1 MKKREL
7 EEIKAYTKKQAAKL
21 KEEGS
26 TTAGVP
32 GYLTPN
38 AFVGDEDAD
47 GTTVD
52 MQDDQFAYS
61 IKASKKKPHFIKLHE
76 VSYKAFKEDASMNE
90 VQKVNQRILEV
101 SKMLREISRSLDHS
115 MKLKKE
121 SSLDESKY
129 WKRTNEA
136 ILKISQ
142 RLSEIN
148 KKARKLAN
156 LKELAASSVKDKLV
170 QIFNKANL
178 NIKAQ
183 DIDYNQTGK
192 EQYEFDVMLY
202 GEPYA
207 FDYNNGSLTYQDY
220 DKEVLLGNLN
230 QESEIIKQLTQ
241 IFQA

>member
-1 MKKREL
+1 MKKEEL
-7 EEIKAYTKKQAAKL
+7 EEIKAYIKKQSAKMR
-21 KEEGS
+21 KEGS

-38 AFVGDEDAD
+38 AFVGDEKAD

-52 MQDDQFAYS
+52 MEDDQFAYS
-61 IKASKKKPHFIKLHE
+61 IKAPKKKPHTIKLHE
-76 VSYKAFKEDASMNE
+76 VSYKAFKEDTNMNE
-90 VQKVNQRILEV
+90 VQKVNQKILEV
-101 SKMLREISRSLDHS
+101 NKMLREISRSLDHS
-115 MKLKKE
+115 MRLKKE

-156 LKELAASSVKDKLV
+156 IKELAASSVKDKLV

-178 NIKAQ
+178 GIKAQ

-192 EQYEFDVMLY
+192 DQYEFDVMMY

-207 FDYNNGSLTYQDY
+207 FDYNNGVLSYQDY
-220 DKEVLLGNLN
+220 DKEILLGNLN
-230 QESEIIKQLTQ
+230 QESEIINKLTQ
-241 IFQA
+241 IFKA